1 MSGIVTKARGSN
13 PMVNTR
19 RDWGSA
25 FVLLLPML
33 VLLGGF
39 IFLPLVQTFAWSLF
53 RQEVFGGPQRFIGL
67 TNFADIWG
75 DGTFWLALTNNIK
88 FGILSVV
95 LQVGMGLILAAL
107 LDRGVRRL
115 KVVYRTII
123 FAPII
128 VSTAAIGLLWSIFLD
143 PNIGPLA
150 KWFASLG
157 IPLPRNG
164 ILGEPDIA
172 LYGVIFVGAWQYT
185 GFMMVI
191 LLAGMQSIPEELYE
205 AARMDGCKGI
215 RSFFHITLPAI
226 RNVIVTA
233 TLLTVI
239 GAFKVFDLVYV
250 LTNGGPGTS
259 TEVLA
264 SYIFRNAFE
273 FSNIGYANAMSV
285 VFLGIAFVFGI
296 IQHRL
301 IRK

>member
-1 MSGIVTKARGSN
+1 
-13 PMVNTR
+13 MVNTR

-25 FVLLLPML
+25 FLLLLPML
-33 VLLGGF
+33 VLLSAF

-53 RQEVFGGPQRFIGL
+53 RQEVFGGPQRFVGL
-67 TNFADIWG
+67 ANFANIG
-75 DGTFWLALTNNIK
+75 SDGTFWLALVNNIK
-88 FGILSVV
+88 FGILSIV
-95 LQVGMGLILAAL
+95 LQVGMGLVLAAL

-115 KVVYRTII
+115 KVVYRTVI
-123 FAPII
+123 FAPIVI
-128 VSTAAIGLLWSIFLD
+128 STAAIGLLWSIFLD
-143 PNIGPLA
+143 PNIGPVKDWIVA
-150 KWFASLG
+150 LG
-157 IPLPRNG
+157 LPHPRNG

-215 RSFFHITLPAI
+215 RAFFHITLPAI
-226 RNVIVTA
+226 RNVIVTSM
-233 TLLTVI
+233 LLTVI
-239 GAFKVFDLVYV
+239 SAFKVFDLVYV
-250 LTNGGPGTS
+250 LTNGGPGTA

>member
-1 MSGIVTKARGSN
+1 
-13 PMVNTR
+13 MVNLR
-19 RDWGSA
+19 RDWASA

-33 VLLGGF
+33 ILLAGF
-39 IFLPLVQTFAWSLF
+39 IFLPLLQTFAWSLF
-53 RQEVFGGPQRFIGL
+53 RQEVFGGPQRFIGFA
-67 TNFADIWG
+67 NFSEMWG

-88 FGILSVV
+88 FGLLSIV
-95 LQVGMGLILAAL
+95 LQVGMGLVLAAL

-115 KVVYRTII
+115 KIVYRTVI
-123 FAPII
+123 FAPIV

-143 PNIGPLA
+143 PNIGPLQNWLTA
-150 KWFASLG
+150 LG
-157 IPLPRNG
+157 LPMPRNG

-205 AARMDGCKGI
+205 AARMDGCKGV
-215 RSFFHITLPAI
+215 RAFLHITLPSI
-226 RNVIVTA
+226 RNVIITSM
-233 TLLTVI
+233 LLTVI
-239 GAFKVFDLVYV
+239 SAFKVFDLVYV
-250 LTNGGPGTS
+250 LTNGGPGTA

-285 VFLGIAFVFGI
+285 VFLGFAFVLGI
-296 IQHRL
+296 VQHRL

>member
-1 MSGIVTKARGSN
+1 
-13 PMVNTR
+13 MVNTR

-25 FVLLLPML
+25 FLLLLPML
-33 VLLGGF
+33 VLLSAF

-53 RQEVFGGPQRFIGL
+53 RQEVFGGPQRFVGFA
-67 TNFADIWG
+67 NFAGIWS
-75 DGTFWLALTNNIK
+75 DGTFWLALVNNIM
-88 FGILSVV
+88 FGILSIV
-95 LQVGMGLILAAL
+95 LQVGMGLVLAAL
-107 LDRGVRRL
+107 LDRGVRKL

-123 FAPII
+123 FAPIVI
-128 VSTAAIGLLWSIFLD
+128 STAAIGLLWSIFLD
-143 PNIGPLA
+143 PNIGPVKDWILA
-150 KWFASLG
+150 LG
-157 IPLPRNG
+157 LPHPRNG

-226 RNVIVTA
+226 RNVIVTSM
-233 TLLTVI
+233 LLTVI
-239 GAFKVFDLVYV
+239 SAFKVFDLVYV
-250 LTNGGPGTS
+250 LTNGGPGTA

-285 VFLGIAFVFGI
+285 IFLGIAFVFGI

>member
-1 MSGIVTKARGSN
+1 
-13 PMVNTR
+13 MVNTR

-25 FVLLLPML
+25 FLLLLPML
-33 VLLGGF
+33 ILLSAF

-53 RQEVFGGPQRFIGL
+53 RQEVFGGPQRFVGL
-67 TNFADIWG
+67 ANFANIG
-75 DGTFWLALTNNIK
+75 SDGTFWLALVNNIK
-88 FGILSVV
+88 FGILSIV
-95 LQVGMGLILAAL
+95 LQVGMGLVLAAL

-115 KVVYRTII
+115 KVVYRTVI
-123 FAPII
+123 FAPIVI
-128 VSTAAIGLLWSIFLD
+128 STAAIGLLWSIFLD
-143 PNIGPLA
+143 PNIGPVKDWIVA
-150 KWFASLG
+150 LG
-157 IPLPRNG
+157 LPHPRNG

-215 RSFFHITLPAI
+215 RAFFHITLPAI
-226 RNVIVTA
+226 RNVIVTSM
-233 TLLTVI
+233 LLTVI
-239 GAFKVFDLVYV
+239 SAFKVFDLVYV
-250 LTNGGPGTS
+250 LTNGGPGTA

>member
-1 MSGIVTKARGSN
+1 
-13 PMVNTR
+13 MVNTR

-25 FVLLLPML
+25 FILLLPML

-75 DGTFWLALTNNIK
+75 DATFWLALTNNIK
-88 FGILSVV
+88 FGLLSVV